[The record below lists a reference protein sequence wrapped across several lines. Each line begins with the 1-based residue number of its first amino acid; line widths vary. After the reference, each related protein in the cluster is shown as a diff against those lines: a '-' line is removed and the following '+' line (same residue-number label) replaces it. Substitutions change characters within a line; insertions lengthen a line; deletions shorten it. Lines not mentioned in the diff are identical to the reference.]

1 MENLTNNNL
10 RAQILKTITW
20 FDLFSQ
26 PLTSWEIYK
35 YLNYPA
41 SYNDIILSLE
51 NLSDK
56 ISFKDGF
63 FFLIGRENIITD
75 RFKKYNYFKRKIKK
89 ARIFTKLISIWPSI
103 LGVAVSNT
111 IGDHNLKDSGD
122 IDLLIIT
129 KANKIWSGRF
139 ICTLIAKILG
149 LRPNTK
155 TKRDKI
161 CLSFYISSNNLNLEK
176 YLYNEQDLYF
186 VYCLTDLTIIYNY
199 NNIWSEFYKEN
210 IFLKKYLPN
219 NPEPIFNKENI
230 DNNFKLRLVGN
241 RLENFLKKFQLYIMP
256 KNLKDQVGQSSGVI
270 LDDDIIKLFLIDKR
284 PEFINLFNNRIK

>member
-1 MENLTNNNL
+1 MESLNNNNL
-10 RAQILKTITW
+10 QSQILRTITW

-26 PLTSWEIYK
+26 PLTAWEIYK
-35 YLNYPA
+35 YLNYPT
-41 SYNDIILSLE
+41 SYNNVVSSLE
-51 NLSDK
+51 TLSDK

-63 FFLIGRENIITD
+63 FFLSGRENIITE

-89 ARIFTKLISIWPSI
+89 ARIFIKLISLWPSI
-103 LGVAVSNT
+103 LGIAVSNI

-129 KANKIWSGRF
+129 KDKSIWSGRF
-139 ICTLIAKILG
+139 ICTLIAKVLG

-161 CLSFYISSNNLNLEK
+161 CLSFYISSDNLNLEK

-186 VYCLTDLTIIYNY
+186 IYCLADLTIIYNY
-199 NNIWSEFYKEN
+199 DNIWSKFYKEN
-210 IFLKKYLPN
+210 GFLKKYLPN
-219 NPEPIFNKENI
+219 NPERIFNKEDI

-241 RLENFLKKFQLYIMP
+241 KLEKLLKKIQLNIMP
-256 KNLKDQVGQSSGVI
+256 QNLKNQVGQSSGVI
-270 LDDDIIKLFLIDKR
+270 LDDNIIKLFLIDKR
-284 PEFINLFNNRIK
+284 PEFIDLFNNRIK